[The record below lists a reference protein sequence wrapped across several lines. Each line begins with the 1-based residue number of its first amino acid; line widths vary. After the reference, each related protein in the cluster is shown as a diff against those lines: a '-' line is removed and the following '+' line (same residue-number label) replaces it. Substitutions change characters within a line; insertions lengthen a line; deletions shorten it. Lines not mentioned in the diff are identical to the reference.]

1 MVLPLPQIAL
11 QLLKEAVVQGHW
23 LMLQNCHLLVKWLIH
38 LEKAVEKITEP
49 HEDFRLWLT
58 TDPTQGFPIG
68 ILQKALKVRKPQPGG
83 QVLALHPA
91 EQAGS
96 GRSLTWVQ
104 HTDPGWWTWFLS
116 LFKPNPFFIILFILL
131 GCFLWV
137 KTVQQLFQS
146 RVNLKM
152 WQMVFR
158 FKCCHKWEVPGDRN
172 SPVSPDAAVQNQGL
186 CQPGSA
192 SGADVGIG

>member
-1 MVLPLPQIAL
+1 MVRVELQMVLPLPQIAL

-96 GRSLTWVQ
+96 GRSLT
-104 HTDPGWWTWFLS
+104 
-116 LFKPNPFFIILFILL
+116 
-131 GCFLWV
+131 
-137 KTVQQLFQS
+137 
-146 RVNLKM
+146 
-152 WQMVFR
+152 
-158 FKCCHKWEVPGDRN
+158 
-172 SPVSPDAAVQNQGL
+172 
-186 CQPGSA
+186 
-192 SGADVGIG
+192 

>member
-1 MVLPLPQIAL
+1 MLEQ
-11 QLLKEAVVQGHW
+11 AVVQGHW

-58 TDPTQGFPIG
+58 TDPTRGFPIG
-68 ILQKALKVRKPQPGG
+68 ILQKALKVGKPQPGG
-83 QVLALHPA
+83 LVLALMLSRTALGGAWPECSTLA
-91 EQAGS
+91 QAYQ
-96 GRSLTWVQ
+96 L
-104 HTDPGWWTWFLS
+104 DFCLYLS
-116 LFKPNPFFIILFILL
+116 QILFFIILFILL

-146 RVNLKM
+146 RGLWVNLEM

-158 FKCCHKWEVPGDRN
+158 FKCCHRWGIPGEMALSALMLQCTTKACVSLAVP
-172 SPVSPDAAVQNQGL
+172 VEQIL
-186 CQPGSA
+186 E
-192 SGADVGIG
+192 